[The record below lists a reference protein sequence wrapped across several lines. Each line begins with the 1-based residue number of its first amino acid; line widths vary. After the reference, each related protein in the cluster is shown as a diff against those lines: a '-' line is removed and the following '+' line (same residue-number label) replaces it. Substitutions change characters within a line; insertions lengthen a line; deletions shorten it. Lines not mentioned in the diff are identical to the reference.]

1 VAGGWASQKRG
12 QVMGHVQTG
21 PSALQLVGTRSCA
34 IRRGASLKVGSP
46 MDADSMT
53 LLFVQ
58 LMCICGPGLNAKRR
72 TPNAERR
79 TFSNA
84 KRQTPNAPAL
94 FRSDAE

>member
-1 VAGGWASQKRG
+1 VAGGWWLVAGGWASQKRG

-58 LMCICGPGLNAKRR
+58 LMCIAV
-72 TPNAERR
+72 
-79 TFSNA
+79 
-84 KRQTPNAPAL
+84 QVY
-94 FRSDAE
+94 